1 MNTGRLEFDVTG
13 LSVRVQEGVKMK
25 WDGRDVESGP
35 LVITL
40 GAPGSHGYIDYDEK
54 VVKVEFRM
62 RIAFEEFSEILEDIG
77 AEPALAAPI
86 EGIVRSDG
94 VLFGEDHSLRLC
106 GRAELAPH
114 RLFDPAETRIEI
126 RAPSH

>member
-1 MNTGRLEFDVTG
+1 MNTGRLDFDVTS
-13 LSVRVQEGVKMK
+13 LDVRVEEGVKMK
-25 WDGRDVESGP
+25 WDGRDLESGP
-35 LVITL
+35 LIISL
-40 GAPGSHGYIDYDEK
+40 GAPGSQGFIDYEK
-54 VVKVEFRM
+54 KIVNVEFRM
-62 RIAFEEFSEILEDIG
+62 RIVFEEFSEILEDIG

-86 EGIVRSDG
+86 EGVIRSDG
-94 VLFGEDHSLRLC
+94 TLFGEDHSLRLC